1 MKCDVPVACVGKLF
15 QLWKFIGQQ
24 RVLGLRVMII
34 KGIFIYNGSLTW
46 LNMDIKLYQEKNQ
59 EMNKGWGDVSVGNL
73 LLMQIL
79 SI

>member
-1 MKCDVPVACVGKLF
+1 
-15 QLWKFIGQQ
+15 
-24 RVLGLRVMII
+24 
-34 KGIFIYNGSLTW
+34 
-46 LNMDIKLYQEKNQ
+46 MDIKLYQEKNQ